1 MKRTIKL
8 LLLVTLVGCGKKK
21 TDAKTVVFGA
31 TAGPYTEMAKQAIAP
46 LLEKQGYKFELKE
59 FTDYVQP
66 NLALAQG
73 ALDANLF
80 QHNTYLQKFASEK
93 KLALS
98 PLITVPTVPNGIYS
112 KKVKELKKLPA
123 GATVAIAND
132 ATNLARHLGILQKLG
147 LLMLKGEVE
156 PLKASEKDIASTK
169 NGLKVKPIDA
179 AQLPRS
185 LDSAE
190 IAIVTGNFALT
201 SGLKLTDALY
211 LEELPERYVN
221 LIAVRTEDLESEKI
235 KALKNAVESAEY
247 AAVIGEKFKGYF
259 RPDWFVKKFGRDQ
272 QQP

>member
-112 KKVKELKKLPA
+112 KKVKDLKKLPA

-179 AQLPRS
+179 AQLPPS

-247 AAVIGEKFKGYF
+247 GAVIGEKFKGYF
-259 RPDWFVKKFGRDQ
+259 RPDWFVQKHGKEK
-272 QQP
+272 

>member
-1 MKRTIKL
+1 MKKL
-8 LLLVTLVGCGKKK
+8 FLLGAVLIFTFCGKKK
-21 TDAKTVVFGA
+21 TDPKTVFFGA
-31 TAGPYTEMAKQAIAP
+31 TAGPYTDMAKQAIQP
-46 LLEKQGYKFELKE
+46 LLEKQGYKLELKE

-73 ALDANLF
+73 SLDANLF
-80 QHNTYLQKFASEK
+80 QHNTYLQKFATEK

-112 KKVKELKKLPA
+112 KKIKDLKSLPA
-123 GATVAIAND
+123 NAAVGIAND
-132 ATNLARHLGILQKLG
+132 PTNLARHLGILQKLG
-147 LLMLKGEVE
+147 LLTLQGEVD

-185 LDSAE
+185 LDNVE

-201 SGLKLTDALY
+201 SGLKLTEALY

-221 LIAVRTEDLESEKI
+221 LIAVKTEDLESEKI
-235 KALKNAVESAEY
+235 KALKAVIESPEY
-247 AAVIGEKFKGYF
+247 AAVIENNFKGYF
-259 RPDWFVKKFGRDQ
+259 RPEWFVKKFGKEK
-272 QQP
+272 